1 MSEIRIPEK
10 LKEKYSDNNKETESV
25 SQEKTLFKWRIIIN
39 SILSLILITIFFLI
53 WTSYTPG
60 WQLFFFISI
69 WSFWSNTFYIVS
81 ITIIDICLYKGCQ
94 KPEKLN
100 NWIRNYFIRIFFPFS
115 ISTVI
120 IYWELVLLGE
130 QYQDI
135 GHSVLDIC
143 KSFFMH
149 GLVLIFVCFDI
160 FSSKHL
166 NKNNNYR
173 KDILIIS
180 IIVLLHFGIIIICK
194 EFLNLYQW
202 NFLIIADFRQII
214 ASFIIIYLITLNGYI
229 ILYLISDNFFIKEEI
244 NTNKEGE
251 ILGNCENNGDENINL
266 EEKKE
271 NEKMENKSDEKA
283 DNEKEIKENNN
294 KDEKNEEEKNKEEKN
309 KEEKNKEENND
320 EKNIVKKEEEQEKEE
335 KKEDDKNNEVINIKR
350 FHKKNLHVIIPKN

>member
-1 MSEIRIPEK
+1 MSENRIPEK
-10 LKEKYSDNNKETESV
+10 LKEKYSNNNNKETDII
-25 SQEKTLFKWRIIIN
+25 SQEKTIFFWRIIIN
-39 SILSLILITIFFLI
+39 LILSLILIAIFLLI

-60 WQLFFFISI
+60 WQLFFFMTI
-69 WSFWSNTFYIVS
+69 WSFWSNTFYIVT
-81 ITIIDICLYKGCQ
+81 ITIIDICLYRGYQ

-160 FSSKHL
+160 FTSKHL

-214 ASFIIIYLITLNGYI
+214 ASFIVIYLITLNGYI

-251 ILGNCENNGDENINL
+251 ILVNCENNGDENINL

-271 NEKMENKSDEKA
+271 NEKKDNNSDEKVN
-283 DNEKEIKENNN
+283 NEKEIKEDNS
-294 KDEKNEEEKNKEEKN
+294 KEEKS
-309 KEEKNKEENND
+309 KEENSD
-320 EKNIVKKEEEQEKEE
+320 EKNIVKKEEKEEEEEEE

-350 FHKKNLHVIIPKN
+350 IHKKNLRVIIPKN